1 MRALVS
7 LGAVIASLAAPAAAG
22 QIRTFDA
29 TAFHALQAQ
38 NAPAIVFVHAP
49 WCPICRAQEQTI
61 KKLIASPKYQKV
73 TVLTIDYDT
82 QKPLWTKFGVRQ
94 QSTLIAYHGRRE
106 TARLAF
112 DADPEKVTAVVAASL
127 R

>member
-7 LGAVIASLAAPAAAG
+7 LGAVLVSLAAPAAAA
-22 QIRTFDA
+22 QIHAFDDA
-29 TAFHALQAQ
+29 AFHALQAQ

-49 WCPICRAQEQTI
+49 WCPICRAQEQTLR
-61 KKLIASPKYQKV
+61 KLIAIPKYQKL
-73 TVLTIDYDT
+73 TVLTIDFDS
-82 QKPLWTKFGVRQ
+82 QKPLWTRFGVKQ

-106 TARLAF
+106 AARLAF
-112 DADPEKVTAVVAASL
+112 DSDPQKVTALVDASL